1 MAEIL
6 MVNLPYAGHT
16 NPTLPLA
23 KGLVDRGH
31 KVTYINAPEWKDKIE
46 ATGAIFV
53 PYMNYP
59 TGLSA
64 QQKKVRCFKAAYET
78 AMEVGSGKDL
88 LIYEMLFYLG
98 KTISERLGIPCVRQF
113 SQPAWSETSAQK
125 ASFIRK
131 LSTEL
136 IDKQILNRRVAAE
149 LGVKDKKLTDS
160 VIYDKADLN
169 IVYLPEKF
177 QPYRDEFDETYTF
190 CVPPMEQLAFSNQ
203 QIPLDQMKK
212 PIIYISI
219 GTIMSSKLFYKKCI
233 RAFGNKK
240 LSIILNTGN
249 VNPDLLGDI
258 PSNIWAYSFVP
269 QLEVLRRSDLFITHG
284 GMNSVNEA
292 MYYGVPMLV
301 TPIINDQHENAR
313 QVEKLNLG
321 RKTGSFL
328 TTATNLYRLAMDV

>member
-113 SQPAWSETSAQK
+113 SQ
-125 ASFIRK
+125 
-131 LSTEL
+131 
-136 IDKQILNRRVAAE
+136 
-149 LGVKDKKLTDS
+149 
-160 VIYDKADLN
+160 
-169 IVYLPEKF
+169 
-177 QPYRDEFDETYTF
+177 
-190 CVPPMEQLAFSNQ
+190 
-203 QIPLDQMKK
+203 
-212 PIIYISI
+212 
-219 GTIMSSKLFYKKCI
+219 
-233 RAFGNKK
+233 
-240 LSIILNTGN
+240 
-249 VNPDLLGDI
+249 
-258 PSNIWAYSFVP
+258 
-269 QLEVLRRSDLFITHG
+269 
-284 GMNSVNEA
+284 
-292 MYYGVPMLV
+292 
-301 TPIINDQHENAR
+301 
-313 QVEKLNLG
+313 
-321 RKTGSFL
+321 
-328 TTATNLYRLAMDV
+328 